1 MIIEIHPETPQLR
14 KLEEVAECLRSG
26 GIIAYPTDTVYGF
39 GCDLYNSKAIERI
52 YKFKGTNARKFHLSF
67 ICYDLSDLS
76 NYARVSTPIFK
87 IMKQLLPGPYTFIL
101 ESSSRVPKIFNN
113 KKKQVGIRV
122 PDHNIPRE
130 LVLELGNPILTTSVK
145 RADKDDVLEYFTE
158 AYEVEE
164 AYGDLVDIVID
175 GGACGVAPSTVLK
188 AEGDLVEVVREG
200 LGKIDF

>member
-1 MIIEIHPETPQLR
+1 PETPQLR
-14 KLEEVAECLRSG
+14 KIEEVTECLKNG

-39 GCDLYNSKAIERI
+39 GCDLYNPKAIERI
-52 YKFKGTNARKFHLSF
+52 YKLKGTNARKFHLSF

-87 IMKQLLPGPYTFIL
+87 IMKRLLPGPYTFIL

-122 PDHNIPRE
+122 PNHNIPRE
-130 LVLELGNPILTTSVK
+130 LVLELGNPILTTSIK
-145 RADKDDVLEYFTE
+145 RPDEDDVLEYFTE

-164 AYGDLVDIVID
+164 AYGDVVDIIID
-175 GGACGVAPSTVLK
+175 GGTCGVEPSTVLK
-188 AEGDLVEVVREG
+188 AEGDMVEVVREG